1 MSPGPVPQSRG
12 ALNLLA
18 ALLEARTGQ
27 QIGRDRAWRIETAL
41 KPMMRDRGYE
51 TLDALAAAAAGSGE
65 LATAVVNAMLNH
77 ESSFFRDGQVFE
89 VVAEVARD
97 LRAARKAEGA
107 RHRLRVWSAGC
118 STGQEPVSL
127 AITLAE
133 TAIGGDEDAAEIVA
147 TDVSDVALARA
158 RSGVYSQF
166 EIQRG
171 LSIRRMIRW
180 FEPHA
185 NEWATK
191 RDLQRHI
198 QYRRMNLVADP
209 LPGGRFDIVLC
220 RNVLLY
226 LSAGSRRLVLDR
238 IATTLRPGGLLI
250 LGAGE
255 TVIGQSD
262 CFRPSPRYR
271 GLYELANAARPG
283 IAAA

>member
-1 MSPGPVPQSRG
+1 MMPPKAAPQARG

-27 QIGRDRAWRIETAL
+27 QIGHDRAWRIESAL
-41 KPMMRDRGYE
+41 KPLMRERGYE
-51 TLDALAAAAAGSGE
+51 TIDALAAATAGASE
-65 LATAVVNAMLNH
+65 LATAAVNAMLNH
-77 ESSFFRDGQVFE
+77 ESSFFRDGQVFD
-89 VVAEVARD
+89 VVAEAARD
-97 LRAARKAEGA
+97 YRAAADSHR
-107 RHRLRVWSAGC
+107 RRLRVWSAGC

-133 TAIGGDEDAAEIVA
+133 TAAGVDEDAAEIVA

-158 RSGVYSQF
+158 RSGIYSQF

-171 LSIRRMIRW
+171 LSIRRMIGW
-180 FEPHA
+180 FEPHG
-185 NEWATK
+185 NEWAVK
-191 RDLQRHI
+191 RDLLSHL

-226 LSAGSRRLVLDR
+226 LSPVSRRLVLDR
-238 IATTLRPGGLLI
+238 IASTLRPDGLLV

>member
-1 MSPGPVPQSRG
+1 MMPPKTGAGSRG

-27 QIGRDRAWRIETAL
+27 QIGHDRTWRIETAL
-41 KPMMRDRGYE
+41 QPLMRERGHP
-51 TLDALAAAAAGSGE
+51 TLDALAAATTTSGE
-65 LATAVVNAMLNH
+65 LATAAVNAMLNH
-77 ESSFFRDGQVFE
+77 ESSFFRDTSAFE
-89 VVAEVARD
+89 LIARVAGD
-97 LRAARKAEGA
+97 FRASGESR
-107 RHRLRVWSAGC
+107 RLRIWSAGC

-127 AITLAE
+127 AITFAEALGDGDGDLA
-133 TAIGGDEDAAEIVA
+133 DIVA

-171 LSIRRMIRW
+171 LSIRRLVAW
-180 FEPHA
+180 FESA
-185 NEWATK
+185 GSAWSVRRELL
-191 RDLQRHI
+191 RGV

-226 LSAGSRRLVLDR
+226 LSPHARRLVLDR
-238 IATTLRPGGLLI
+238 IASTLRPDGLLV

-262 CFRPSPRYR
+262 RFSPSHRYR
-271 GLYELANAARPG
+271 GLYELANADRLS